1 MKWSRSGDALDGS
14 KSVDNLSS
22 LAVLW
27 GTGGSRDVSASLTA
41 EHGTCSLA
49 RKVFQP
55 SFWVM
60 QNFLLSS
67 PRTVS

>member
-49 RKVFQP
+49 RKVF
-55 SFWVM
+55 
-60 QNFLLSS
+60 
-67 PRTVS
+67 